1 MNAPNRY
8 QAIGGVNVTARAIE
22 AVIWGWHVAECLHL
36 IRGTKCEP
44 A

>member
-1 MNAPNRY
+1 MNAPIAYHR
-8 QAIGGVNVTARAIE
+8 ISEVNVTARAIE